1 MAAKI
6 VPLLHVPNVSTT
18 VDWYTSIGF
27 KVEDV
32 GELEG
37 EMVWALLSY
46 GNSELMLD
54 EGGKPSSEHRREAD
68 LYIYVENV
76 DELARNLKKK
86 AEYVEDLNETFYGM
100 REFTIRDCNRFWITF
115 GQPSKKKPHP

>member
-1 MAAKI
+1 MSAKI
-6 VPLLHVPNVSTT
+6 VPLLHVPNVSAT

-37 EMVWALLSY
+37 EMVWALLSH

-54 EGGKPSSEHRREAD
+54 EGGKPSAEHRREAD

-76 DELARNLKKK
+76 DDLCHSLKKK
-86 AEYVEDLNETFYGM
+86 AEFVEDLNETFYGM

-115 GQPSKKKPHP
+115 GQPSEKKPHP